1 MFCTVLIALSLLAA
15 DTDRSAIPF
24 PPALQRA
31 DIRQERLDD
40 VLENAMVLGN
50 GDINA
55 LVYSRGGNVVI
66 SLTKN
71 DVWDARLLTEKDPPL
86 PTVKRLKALAAEGWP
101 KGGDANWILPDGQAY
116 DGQDSYHAHPFPCP
130 LQCAEVVLQSG
141 IHEAGDEKEPAQWEA
156 VRAEG
161 TLNEFVQDGTK
172 GIMRIEGKAGSSNGF
187 RCALDLPLEADYAE
201 LSLRVRGTANAR
213 FFVDLMDENNRPCFS
228 SGWLDTPRT
237 VEDVSFNLPKDKAF
251 TAIILYTWTKDGA
264 LAATVFEKVAFTGNG
279 PEVSLT
285 LGSPPSV
292 PMPSHLSLEKA
303 VAEIKSVPGKS
314 DGTVIRTLA
323 DKNVFLIET
332 AASAR
337 LRAVTPDFL
346 PPPDLQDGAE
356 VSWIMQE
363 VKGDLDWPGMR
374 YAVALARGEGAT
386 AVSIVTSLE
395 SDTPREDAVTLAA
408 ATLAEDRASLIERHE
423 AAWRDF
429 WSASGV
435 SMPDMTLEQN
445 WYRSLY
451 FLRCVSKPGVV
462 SPGLFAGLINATPAW
477 HGDYHLNYNLQQTFW
492 SAYITNHCDLAEP
505 YDRLILEYLPRAIW
519 LARQVYDC
527 EGAFYPHVLF
537 AYEPADPEACKSV
550 NGRQYIHHVWGLT
563 LGVAGFAVQPL
574 WWRYKYAPDPE
585 LLRKVTYPP
594 LREVARFYAAFIQ
607 ACDRVDGVVRLG
619 PSVSP
624 EHWGWTENLDRNYDC
639 AFDIAMARYTLEAA
653 IEAAGILLCDADL
666 VQQWREALPLLPP
679 YPATGGDAPV
689 VVDVAGAPPT
699 EYNISVPATPVY
711 PGDMITWWSAEEEQ
725 KLFTRTVDTLEWN
738 GNNATFMLAISR
750 ARLGMPK
757 SADWLRDE
765 ILARQRPNGTLTL
778 NRLGHH
784 FNTFGHYTEQFGAAQ
799 AVSELLLQSEGDI
812 VRVLPAW
819 PPESPVRF
827 HQLRAQGG
835 FLVSGG
841 CEAGRLLPVR
851 VLSIVGGALRIA
863 SPWKQTTVQRGDK
876 TQPATPEEN
885 GIITLDT
892 RPGEV
897 VVIDETA
904 S

>member
-1 MFCTVLIALSLLAA
+1 
-15 DTDRSAIPF
+15 
-24 PPALQRA
+24 
-31 DIRQERLDD
+31 
-40 VLENAMVLGN
+40 
-50 GDINA
+50 
-55 LVYSRGGNVVI
+55 
-66 SLTKN
+66 
-71 DVWDARLLTEKDPPL
+71 
-86 PTVKRLKALAAEGWP
+86 
-101 KGGDANWILPDGQAY
+101 
-116 DGQDSYHAHPFPCP
+116 
-130 LQCAEVVLQSG
+130 
-141 IHEAGDEKEPAQWEA
+141 
-156 VRAEG
+156 
-161 TLNEFVQDGTK
+161 
-172 GIMRIEGKAGSSNGF
+172 MR
-187 RCALDLPLEADYAE
+187 
-201 LSLRVRGTANAR
+201 V

-237 VEDVSFNLPKDKAF
+237 VEDVSFDLPKDKAF

-264 LAATVFEKVAFTGNG
+264 LAANVFEKVAFTGNG

-303 VAEIKSVPGKS
+303 VAEIESVPGKS
-314 DGTVIRTLA
+314 DGTVIRALA
-323 DKNVFLIET
+323 GKNAFLIES

-337 LRAVTPDFL
+337 LRTVTPDFL
-346 PPPDLQDGAE
+346 PPPVLQDGME

-374 YAVALARGEGAT
+374 YAVVLARGEGAT

-395 SDTPREDAVTLAA
+395 SDTPREDAVKLAA
-408 ATLAEDRASLIERHE
+408 ATLAEDRASLIANHE

-429 WSASGV
+429 WSASGI
-435 SMPDMTLEQN
+435 STPDTTLEQN

-451 FLRCVSKPGVV
+451 FLRCVSKPGMV

-505 YDRLILEYLPRAIW
+505 YDRLMLEYLPRGRW

-537 AYEPADPEACKSV
+537 AYEPQDPESCKSV

-585 LLRKVTYPP
+585 LLRETTYPP

-607 ACDRVDGVVRLG
+607 TCDRKDGVVRLG

-624 EHWGWTENLDRNYDC
+624 EHWGWTEQLDRNYDC
-639 AFDIAMARYTLEAA
+639 VFDIAMVRYALEAA
-653 IEAAGILLCDADL
+653 IEAAGILECDADL
-666 VQQWREALPLLPP
+666 VQQWRDALLLLPL
-679 YPATGGDAPV
+679 YPTTGGETPV

-711 PGDMITWWSAEEEQ
+711 PGDVITWWSDKEEQ
-725 KLFTRTVDTLEWN
+725 ELFRRTVDALEWN

-765 ILARQRPNGTLTL
+765 IIARQRPNGTLTL

-799 AVSELLLQSEGDI
+799 AVSELLLQSVGDI
-812 VRVLPAW
+812 MRVLPAW
-819 PPESPVRF
+819 PLENPVRF

-841 CEAGRLLPVR
+841 CEEGRLLPVR
-851 VLSIVGGALRIA
+851 VLSTVGGAFRMA
-863 SPWKQTTVQRGDK
+863 SPWEQTTVQQGDEP
-876 TQPATPEEN
+876 QPATPAEN
-885 GIITLDT
+885 GVITLDT

-897 VVIDETA
+897 LVISEA
-904 S
+904 ES